1 MSIDSSVWF
10 LTFVYLLLFVDGPNI
25 LAETMITQE
34 GNLGNG
40 IEPRIYIETNI
51 QQSDSSDSD
60 NSSDSED
67 GCNEANRDDA
77 LNELEGS

>member
-1 MSIDSSVWF
+1 
-10 LTFVYLLLFVDGPNI
+10 
-25 LAETMITQE
+25 MITQE

-40 IEPRIYIETNI
+40 IEPRIYIEANI

-67 GCNEANRDDA
+67 GRNEANRDDP